1 MTVNSKMKMVVRATT
16 LILTLVIRVSS
27 GSEAKCSGRMTITS
41 IQAQDRHYYYGL
53 LTWVKYPTFHI
64 KTDNPRIPS
73 KFHKKIFLHNEGN
86 CCWIVD
92 QEPRFK
98 SHHELIPMG
107 FKGTGASISS
117 VKKVNCP
124 LSFKPPSPRNTRLK
138 TAHKKT
144 KKTKRLTRLFNFM
157 LRP

>member
-1 MTVNSKMKMVVRATT
+1 MRAAT
-16 LILTLVIRVSS
+16 LMLTLVIRVSS
-27 GSEAKCSGRMTITS
+27 GSEAKCKGRLTLTS
-41 IQAQDRHYYYGL
+41 IQAHDRYYYGL

-64 KTDNPRIPS
+64 KTDHSRIPS
-73 KFHKKIFLHNEGN
+73 KFHDKEIFLHNEGN
-86 CCWIVD
+86 CCWIVY

-98 SHHELIPMG
+98 SHHKLIPIG
-107 FKGTGASISS
+107 FKGRGASISS

-124 LSFKPPSPRNTRLK
+124 LSLEFPSPRLK

-144 KKTKRLTRLFNFM
+144 KKTKRLTRLFNFI